1 VSEITPSQAE
11 ARRRN
16 GAKSRGPV
24 TPEGKARSAQNSLRH
39 GLYGTNPSVVA
50 GGILQEDPD
59 AAAAFHADII
69 ASLDP
74 GEDPLLQYQ
83 AGHIATLLWRE
94 LRSRRW
100 EADGLDV
107 PTKDG
112 TAYGIAIWTQQS
124 NNLRAAVRAIRD
136 TPDVDPTF
144 DEAVNAYCTLAFNS
158 GVSEEQVTAVV
169 EGPEPGSVV
178 RALID
183 LIEAD
188 YNNEP
193 EAAIAKLLPQIEMR
207 EQSIRATLAAD
218 RPGAVRAVL
227 AGDFLKCLERAQA
240 HVSREIDRALKRFN
254 EMKAARR
261 AEPVEEADASSD

>member
-124 NNLRAAVRAIRD
+124 NNLRA
-136 TPDVDPTF
+136 
-144 DEAVNAYCTLAFNS
+144 
-158 GVSEEQVTAVV
+158 
-169 EGPEPGSVV
+169 VV